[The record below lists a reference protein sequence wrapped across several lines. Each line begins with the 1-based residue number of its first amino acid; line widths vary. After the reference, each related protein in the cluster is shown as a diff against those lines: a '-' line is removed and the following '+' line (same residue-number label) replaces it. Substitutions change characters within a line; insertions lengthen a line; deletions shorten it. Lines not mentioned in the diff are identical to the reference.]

1 MNCKRAFTAV
11 FLAFAMLLPSILT
24 CASIETLPLNGP
36 ITEDLL
42 IYFYSLPSTC
52 YQALKVGAIDIMAY
66 PLTENQY
73 LDAIVDPDIVLASH
87 SMNDIYGFPFNLNET
102 IKTYSDFD
110 PVLVSPMTYLEFR
123 QAIAHLIDKD
133 YIVDAICGG
142 FAKRIDVPVPYAQK
156 TWWNT
161 SVTGDNYPY

>member
-1 MNCKRAFTAV
+1 
-11 FLAFAMLLPSILT
+11 MLLPSILP

-36 ITEDLL
+36 VTEDLL
-42 IYFYSLPSTC
+42 IYFYLLPSTC

-73 LDAIVDPDIVLASH
+73 LDAIDDPDIVLASH
-87 SMNDIYGFPFNLNET
+87 SLNDMYGFPFNLNET

-123 QAIAHLIDKD
+123 QA
-133 YIVDAICGG
+133 
-142 FAKRIDVPVPYAQK
+142 
-156 TWWNT
+156 T
-161 SVTGDNYPY
+161 SVPSSNWFAGAGLALEGGKIDIFVTVSSKYGQEFGHPPP